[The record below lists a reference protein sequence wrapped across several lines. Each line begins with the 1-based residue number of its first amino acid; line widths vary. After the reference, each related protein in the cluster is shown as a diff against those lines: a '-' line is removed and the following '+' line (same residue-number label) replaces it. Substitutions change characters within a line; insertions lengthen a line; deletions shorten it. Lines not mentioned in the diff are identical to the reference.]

1 PDPYFDTWDRHN
13 SIAFSTA
20 TKGLRNAPGENNC
33 FVNSAVQ
40 VFWHLDVFRR
50 SYRRLSGHTCM
61 GNSCIFC
68 ALKVIFTQ
76 FQFSDQS
83 SLHPDALR
91 KALAETFANQ
101 QRFQLGHM
109 DDAAECFENILRR
122 IHFHIAGACS
132 EDACTAPH
140 CLPHQKFSLNILEK
154 VVCPCGASSNP
165 LTFSE
170 MVHYVS
176 AKALVSQARVMQE
189 TGDILH
195 PDRFGLLL
203 RNANAMGD
211 IRDCPGA
218 CGKTVQI
225 RRTLLNA
232 PDVVSIGLV
241 WDSDHPT
248 VETTTEVARN
258 IGTTIFMQDVFHSVM
273 QDMRSLPKLQLVGLV
288 CYYGKHY
295 STFVF
300 HSKLQVWIYFDDATV
315 REIGPRWEH
324 VVEKCSK
331 GRYQPL
337 LLLYANPAATPVSV
351 ETAPRK
357 RTMAPGFGIPGGPEE
372 ESSLDRTHESISS
385 QQSFQQRSRTPN
397 PEPSHLPQEL
407 SGSHPRARSVTP
419 SALAEHSMDGSDHRR
434 QQSFI
439 MAMGGKGQEGV
450 KAKPPVR
457 MVGGQAG
464 MPKGQGFPSSN
475 VPEGQKVSGSN
486 GYSDYTLSTSDQY
499 RRPSMGGFEPAPLP
513 LTPNMKGYPP
523 ESQRRDSFN
532 KKGREPVRA
541 DVVRYQINH
550 GRPQGAMSPPV
561 QGQGQSVQAP
571 PELPPKS
578 PSAAMFYQGPAS
590 NTPGQGHSRQR
601 TMSQGGDEAYVSDS
615 STTYD
620 SHGHMGHI
628 GHTIVKPMAG
638 GHGGYDPLRYG
649 HHGDGSM
656 PHSSHTPVQS
666 GLATLPRK
674 KKELSSQ
681 HQLHQRQ
688 GSGLAPGTQEA
699 STSFGKQQAA
709 PSSGPDHHARLASNS
724 SASNYA
730 NITGLPPAVPGKHP
744 QHPGQVSSAELDKKS
759 NSKKLKKELKRA
771 EKKQLKSSYSKLDSS
786 PSPSPSPSTSDAPP
800 SFSLHPAGEPRDP
813 GVLVP
818 PQHRRPEEYRDE
830 RLVYIDRRMV
840 ESILK
845 HQGLQRQPS
854 TNSNGSSSSGI
865 SGVSNTTVES
875 DSIMGRLLAAKL
887 GEAVASGGQ
896 TGDGC
901 FDNVSI
907 GSHKDSGYGG
917 SDRNSSSSTGSG
929 TIDPYTQYFISKS
942 MVVPRNLN
950 PQFLQQ
956 TSGNQPGPQ
965 HPHQHQMVSDFT
977 APDAQVY
984 TASLAQGEAPVKD
997 LSGMSREEMS
1007 RHLYETLTHRKIM
1020 HPIKESSQED
1030 ILKLVSHDKTPT
1042 STPQR
1047 GQSPSSLPPPLPPG
1061 PPPQDCQ
1068 PEEREG
1074 KEGRPPPIP
1083 PKNFAAFQVSK
1094 SSHHREVSIDSLDTS
1109 EVHNDYFVSM
1119 CEKADDLMDRCIL
1132 AETEGD
1138 VPAALRFCDGA
1149 LGCLKEAMNQTDI
1162 ANKALVYAQKKH
1174 NSCLLKSRSLFKR
1187 SAVQGGSD
1195 GASQG
1200 GKRSSITST
1209 DSDNSDKPVRRFPP
1223 KDRQAGG
1230 PSRSVGPRPLS
1241 SQQQQMVLSSSASQ
1255 PQAMSQNLSQQG
1267 PAPQHVL
1274 TPSQSQ
1280 PHLGASSNPQPNFPC
1295 RPALPRSSGS
1305 AEAFHTRS
1313 GSSSSLRSSVS
1324 APFSMSQNSAA
1335 AAVSTSSSQSTSV
1348 TTAHPPSSNIG
1359 ASSNVPLDAYGTL
1372 PRNRKNRRTSDPTGN
1387 SEVYQM
1393 YLHRQKSNNN
1403 LQQKGGSGSDASRES
1418 DSSSCESSGGDV
1430 NPQRKSSKAEIKE
1443 LLQASAVQRQ
1453 VQQFAQPGPQQQQTE
1468 KFEPGAS
1475 RHQFGGSSD
1484 APGAD
1489 AGQRLWRGQPIQH
1502 GDSGSRLSHSSQGS
1516 TISASS
1522 QDLGAFQQSPAQ
1534 SGQYQHQQPISSQG
1548 SQGVQQQ
1555 VLRSTH
1561 GAGSAFS
1568 SPPRSQGGSGPVH
1581 QQAGPQR
1588 PPSRP
1593 GSSQGKIN
1601 NIDYAN
1607 NVNSS
1612 TLQQAQAQH
1621 PPPQSVSGYSQPL
1634 PGHRPHPHHQIP
1646 HPQGP
1651 PGAHAQTYS
1660 QVYPPQ
1666 PSRQVMQ
1673 SSNSNLQH
1681 QQQSR
1686 GVDSTNTGHPMA
1698 NNNNN
1703 NNNYNNINS
1712 NNNFANGKIQQ
1723 PTNVQNLNQGLN
1735 NLNLNTR
1742 RSHNGGPPPPP
1753 PTRTTSNPDFSQ
1765 NIRASLSSTPT
1776 PTPAHNVNR
1785 VQPNSHL
1792 NNSSHSSQAA
1802 RVSSPFRGVS
1812 NPPPPPPSR
1821 HGAPSSSQLKHATST
1836 TGLNCF
1842 PQTTMVRPLERCSSQ
1857 PDVQCLGLANY
1868 ADISPQPHTPGHAPY
1883 IGSSRAAAEQNP
1895 NGANWTLPQ
1904 TSSDNSE
1911 THSEVKPSVRALASQ
1926 FDAGTE
1932 RPTLRSK
1939 PVGSQSGPGSLRTR
1953 SKSES
1958 GSKKPKS
1965 VLKSKKNKGKS
1976 PRKSVTF
1983 AADLSNSAG
1992 GYESAAELSTFS
2004 SKPDSTDRAYFSDDE
2019 EHVTDFTGSQTPVTN
2034 LASGRFPGEA
2044 VTHSDTE
2051 LDDVEDSSNSDDGP
2065 APREEVACQLCRK
2078 REMAQGSAY
2087 CEKCSF
2093 YMGKLVSS

>member
-1 PDPYFDTWDRHN
+1 MSSNNMEPDELDFLLPANCPDPYFDTWDRHN

-122 IHFHIAGACS
+122 IHFHIANNCN
-132 EDACTAPH
+132 EDTCTAPH

-154 VVCPCGASSNP
+154 VVCPCGSSSNP
-165 LTFSE
+165 LNFSE

-189 TGDILH
+189 TGDVLH

-225 RRTLLNA
+225 RRTLLNS

-258 IGTTIFMQDVFHSVM
+258 IGTTILMQDVFHSVM

-324 VVEKCSK
+324 VVDKCSK

-385 QQSFQQRSRTPN
+385 QNSFQQRSRTPN
-397 PEPSHLPQEL
+397 PEPAHLPQDMNPA
-407 SGSHPRARSVTP
+407 HPRARSVTP
-419 SALAEHSMDGSDHRR
+419 SAMTEHDVSDHRR

-439 MAMGGKGQEGV
+439 MAMGGKGQEGI
-450 KAKPPVR
+450 KTKPPGR
-457 MVGGQAG
+457 MIGGQAG
-464 MPKGQGFPSSN
+464 LSCAQGMAF
-475 VPEGQKVSGSN
+475 SGSSESQIQGQN
-486 GYSDYTLSTSDQY
+486 YSDYTLSTSDQY

-513 LTPNMKGYPP
+513 LTPNMKGYQ
-523 ESQRRDSFN
+523 ESQRRDSFI
-532 KKGREPVRA
+532 KKGKESIRA
-541 DVVRYQINH
+541 DVVRYQMNQSNMALP
-550 GRPQGAMSPPV
+550 GNNQGDG
-561 QGQGQSVQAP
+561 GQLGYLSD
-571 PELPPKS
+571 LSSKS
-578 PSAAMFYQGPAS
+578 PSTSMFYQGHS
-590 NTPGQGHSRQR
+590 TNNQGHIRQR
-601 TMSQGGDEAYVSDS
+601 TMSHGGDETCVPDS
-615 STTYD
+615 SGHENH
-620 SHGHMGHI
+620 SHG
-628 GHTIVKPMAG
+628 GHTIVKPMANSQ
-638 GHGGYDPLRYG
+638 GGYDNRRI
-649 HHGDGSM
+649 HHADNGLS
-656 PHSSHTPVQS
+656 HLSHTPVQS

-674 KKELSSQ
+674 KKEMSAQ

-688 GSGLAPGTQEA
+688 GSGLAPDTQEA
-699 STSFGKQQAA
+699 TTSFSKHNSNTNLA
-709 PSSGPDHHARLASNS
+709 SDHHPRSSSTASS
-724 SASNYA
+724 SSISNPV
-730 NITGLPPAVPGKHP
+730 GLPPAIPAKHV
-744 QHPGQVSSAELDKKS
+744 QHQSQSSISEQDNKKL

-771 EKKQLKSSYSKLDSS
+771 EKKQLKSSYSKHDSS
-786 PSPSPSPSTSDAPP
+786 PSPSPSPSTSEAPQL
-800 SFSLHPAGEPRDP
+800 SLVSSSSLNAALGAT
-813 GVLVP
+813 P
-818 PQHRRPEEYRDE
+818 PVHRRPEEYKDE
-830 RLVYIDRRMV
+830 KLVYIDRRMV

-865 SGVSNTTVES
+865 SGISNSTVES

-887 GEAVASGGQ
+887 GEAATGNQ
-896 TGDGC
+896 TGDGS

-956 TSGNQPGPQ
+956 QQNQPGPQ
-965 HPHQHQMVSDFT
+965 QPHQMVSDFT
-977 APDAQVY
+977 SPSAQVY
-984 TASLAQGEAPVKD
+984 TASLAQGDAPIKD

-1007 RHLYETLTHRKIM
+1007 KHLYETLTQRKIM

-1047 GQSPSSLPPPLPPG
+1047 GPSPSSLPPPLPPG
-1061 PPPQDCQ
+1061 PPPQDCE

-1094 SSHHREVSIDSLDTS
+1094 SSHHREPSIDSLDTS

-1132 AETEGD
+1132 AETQED
-1138 VPAALRFCDGA
+1138 LPAALRFCDGA

-1187 SAVQGGSD
+1187 SAAQNSSD
-1195 GASQG
+1195 VASQG
-1200 GKRSSITST
+1200 SKRSSITST
-1209 DSDNSDKPVRRFPP
+1209 DSDNSDKPLRRMAS
-1223 KDRQAGG
+1223 KEQLLNANGR
-1230 PSRSVGPRPLS
+1230 SRSVT
-1241 SQQQQMVLSSSASQ
+1241 SQLMSPPNNTPASQ
-1255 PQAMSQNLSQQG
+1255 AIKAGRSHQS
-1267 PAPQHVL
+1267 PAPQHYPA
-1274 TPSQSQ
+1274 PSQSQ
-1280 PHLGASSNPQPNFPC
+1280 QVLHTALVSNQKQQPPPPPA
-1295 RPALPRSSGS
+1295 RPNISRPVGS
-1305 AEAFHTRS
+1305 FETTHARS
-1313 GSSSSLRSSVS
+1313 GSSSSTRSFVAVS
-1324 APFSMSQNSAA
+1324 SSLPQNPMALS
-1335 AAVSTSSSQSTSV
+1335 STSSTVSV
-1348 TTAHPPSSNIG
+1348 SSPSHTINVASNM
-1359 ASSNVPLDAYGTL
+1359 PLDAYGTL
-1372 PRNRKNRRTSDPTGN
+1372 PRNRKHRRTSDPTGN

-1393 YLHRQKSNNN
+1393 YLHKQKNNH
-1403 LQQKGGSGSDASRES
+1403 QQTGSTGSDASRES
-1418 DSSSCESSGGDV
+1418 DSSSCESSGGD

-1443 LLQASAVQRQ
+1443 LLQANTVQKQ
-1453 VQQFAQPGPQQQQTE
+1453 MQQFTASTANGHQQDQTDN
-1468 KFEPGAS
+1468 KNYLS
-1475 RHQFGGSSD
+1475 SSLTSMLMLNDNLGGTV
-1484 APGAD
+1484 D
-1489 AGQRLWRGQPIQH
+1489 AGPKYWRGQPIQQVE
-1502 GDSGSRLSHSSQGS
+1502 SGSRLSHSSQGS

-1522 QDLGAFQQSPAQ
+1522 QQDFGQISQHPGQPEQCKQQLPQYNQTYSNTQQHFKPT
-1534 SGQYQHQQPISSQG
+1534 SG
-1548 SQGVQQQ
+1548 
-1555 VLRSTH
+1555 T
-1561 GAGSAFS
+1561 GSAFS
-1568 SPPRSQGGSGPVH
+1568 SPPRSQGNSQPL
-1581 QQAGPQR
+1581 QQQNQYQQQQQSQR
-1588 PPSRP
+1588 LPPRP
-1593 GSSQGKIN
+1593 HSSQDTMN
-1601 NIDYAN
+1601 TTY
-1607 NVNSS
+1607 VNSYS
-1612 TLQQAQAQH
+1612 NQQPAVQA
-1621 PPPQSVSGYSQPL
+1621 VSGYNQPL
-1634 PGHRPHPHHQIP
+1634 PGNRPYSHNQMPRGASST
-1646 HPQGP
+1646 GP
-1651 PGAHAQTYS
+1651 QTYA

-1666 PSRQVMQ
+1666 TLRQGFQPNTSQENNKILTTGYPVVKTNH
-1673 SSNSNLQH
+1673 SSNKSNH
-1681 QQQSR
+1681 VNNHTQQQPNIQSLGQ
-1686 GVDSTNTGHPMA
+1686 GV
-1698 NNNNN
+1698 
-1703 NNNYNNINS
+1703 
-1712 NNNFANGKIQQ
+1712 
-1723 PTNVQNLNQGLN
+1723 N
-1735 NLNLNTR
+1735 NLNIVNR
-1742 RSHNGGPPPPP
+1742 RPQNGGPPPLP
-1753 PTRTTSNPDFSQ
+1753 PTRTTSNPDFQQ
-1765 NIRASLSSTPT
+1765 NLRTSSL
-1776 PTPAHNVNR
+1776 TPAPSASSSNFTQA
-1785 VQPNSHL
+1785 QPNSHL
-1792 NNSSHSSQAA
+1792 NMPHPGNG
-1802 RVSSPFRGVS
+1802 RVSSPCLPVASPF
-1812 NPPPPPPSR
+1812 PPSR
-1821 HGAPSSSQLKHATST
+1821 HTPQLKHATST
-1836 TGLNCF
+1836 NGLNCF
-1842 PQTTMVRPLERCSSQ
+1842 PQTLPRPLERCSSQ
-1857 PDVQCLGLANY
+1857 PDVQHLGLSSY
-1868 ADISPQPHTPGHAPY
+1868 ADILHPSHTSSLAY
-1883 IGSSRAAAEQNP
+1883 SSIAKDVSDFSVNGSNM
-1895 NGANWTLPQ
+1895 TLPQ
-1904 TSSDNSE
+1904 TSNNNPDIASE
-1911 THSEVKPSVRALASQ
+1911 PESKPSVRALASQ
-1926 FDAGTE
+1926 FDAAHEKPAVKPKPASGTVS
-1932 RPTLRSK
+1932 LRS
-1939 PVGSQSGPGSLRTR
+1939 R

-1958 GSKKPKS
+1958 NSKKPKS
-1965 VLKSKKNKGKS
+1965 VLKSKKNKGKA

-1983 AADLSNSAG
+1983 AADLSNCAA

-2004 SKPDSTDRAYFSDDE
+2004 SKSDTMDRAYFSDDE
-2019 EHVTDFTGSQTPVTN
+2019 EHVTDFTSPQARVNNSATAPFSSV
-2034 LASGRFPGEA
+2034 A
-2044 VTHSDTE
+2044 HSDNE

-2078 REMAQGSAY
+2078 REMALGSTY

-2093 YMGKLVSS
+2093 YMSKLVSS